1 MSPFSN
7 ANIRGSKHY
16 KCEYSVIIVETP
28 RFITCHSSL
37 HHLGDGEIEER
48 RVINRRFP
56 MMMTV
61 AYVKQYIYITVY
73 TFNIIFKMDK
83 KKKKHTYKIFIV
95 FNTMQYQRSITFY
108 SLERINNIPTSYCH

>member
-1 MSPFSN
+1 M
-7 ANIRGSKHY
+7 R
-16 KCEYSVIIVETP
+16 
-28 RFITCHSSL
+28 RSSL

-73 TFNIIFKMDK
+73 TFKIIFKMDK
-83 KKKKHTYKIFIV
+83 KKIHI
-95 FNTMQYQRSITFY
+95 
-108 SLERINNIPTSYCH
+108 